1 MLWVDKK
8 WPVPG
13 HRVKIQPMQADQ
25 QSFINCRACDA
36 SIQRADFLAAHS
48 VCPVCGHHHMLT
60 GYERLDLLTGG
71 ADCELIGESLV
82 ASDVLNFAD
91 QMTYQERL
99 EKARKKSDMTESVIS
114 AVSAVDG
121 VAAVLS
127 IFDFGFIGGSLG
139 EVAGSRIALAIQTAM
154 SRKLPFICVTASG
167 GARMQEGV
175 LSLFQMAKM
184 SAAVQQL
191 RQTRLPFFNVLTHPT
206 FGGVTASIAMQA
218 DVIIAEKGAHIG
230 FTGARV
236 IANSAQQKLPD
247 GFQTAEFLVQ
257 HGAIDDVVGR
267 DQLVS
272 YLGRNL
278 RKALANQS

>member
-13 HRVKIQPMQADQ
+13 HRVKTQSLRETH
-25 QSFINCRACDA
+25 QSFITCQSCGA
-36 SIQRADFLAAHS
+36 SIVREDFIAAHS
-48 VCPVCGHHHMLT
+48 VCSVCGHHHMLT
-60 GYERLDLLTGG
+60 GYERLHLLTGG
-71 ADCELIGESLV
+71 VDSELLGESLE
-82 ASDVLNFAD
+82 ASDVLNFSD
-91 QMTYQERL
+91 KITYRERL
-99 EKARKKSDMTESVIS
+99 EKARKKSDMTESVLS
-114 AVSAVDG
+114 AVSSIDG
-121 VAAVLS
+121 VPVVLS
-127 IFDFGFIGGSLG
+127 VFDFGFIGGSLG
-139 EVAGSRIALAIQTAM
+139 EVAGSRIALAIQTAIN
-154 SRKLPFICVTASG
+154 RQLPFVCVTASG

-191 RQTRLPFFNVLTHPT
+191 QQTRLPFINVLTHPT

-218 DVIIAEKGAHIG
+218 DIIIAERGAHIG

-247 GFQTAEFLVQ
+247 GFQTAEFLMQ

-267 DQLVS
+267 DQLVA

-278 RKALANQS
+278 RKALANSA